1 MWFGPTLLTK
11 KELNL
16 SLNNVLVHKV
26 PTYKYLGIILDSTL
40 NFEAFIKN
48 QLKSVSYRTYQ
59 LTKMANYLPNDALL
73 RIYKSYILPIIDYGD
88 IIYANANNFLVTKLQ
103 RAQNRCIKICFK
115 VNQRT
120 ATDVI
125 HARVRLPKLLDR
137 RLAHQKILA
146 FKRSK
151 QSRYL
156 DQRYLSTRLRD
167 GPVLKVDVLHSET
180 DRKSV
185 EYSTGVLW
193 NALDVEVRNIDS
205 LHTFKMSVERGL
217 YNTIP
222 IIDE

>member
-1 MWFGPTLLTK
+1 MNAQTLNDNIYL
-11 KELNL
+11 
-16 SLNNVLVHKV
+16 LNNNAK
-26 PTYKYLGIILDSTL
+26 TL
-40 NFEAFIKN
+40 NNNA
-48 QLKSVSYRTYQ
+48 T
-59 LTKMANYLPNDALL
+59 TL

-88 IIYANANNFLVTKLQ
+88 IMYTNANNFLLTKLQ
-103 RAQNRCIKICFK
+103 RAQNRCIKICLK
-115 VNQRT
+115 VNRRT

-125 HARVRLPKLLDR
+125 HARVRLPKLSDR

-167 GPVLKVDVLHSET
+167 GPVLKVDMLHSEIYK
-180 DRKSV
+180 KSV

-193 NALDVEVRNIDS
+193 NALDVRVRNIDS
-205 LHTFKMSVERGL
+205 LHTFKMLVKSEL

-222 IIDE
+222 IIEEYEIDWLYSSMPSVNFGKLPCKLVIPVAVQLLYEVFVS

>member
-59 LTKMANYLPNDALL
+59 LTKMANYLPKDALL
-73 RIYKSYILPIIDYGD
+73 RIYKSYILPKVDYGD
-88 IIYANANNFLVTKLQ
+88 IIYTNANNFLWTKLQ
-103 RAQNRCIKICFK
+103 RAQNRCIKICLK
-115 VNQRT
+115 VNRRT

-125 HARVRLPKLLDR
+125 HARVRLPKLSDR

-167 GPVLKVDVLHSET
+167 GPVLKVDMLHCN
-180 DRKSV
+180 
-185 EYSTGVLW
+185 L
-193 NALDVEVRNIDS
+193 
-205 LHTFKMSVERGL
+205 
-217 YNTIP
+217 
-222 IIDE
+222 